1 MIRLAPLA
9 AILLLILTYA
19 PADAQSGS
27 VQGATRAISLSEAV
41 KLAVAGNLDVV
52 ISRLNVS
59 MAHEDIIS
67 AESELDPSVG
77 AAVSAGK
84 SRTPSSSALA
94 SPPIVESDTLR
105 GEVSVSGKVETGAD
119 YKAAINTSSGVTNS
133 DFQTL
138 NPSYGASA
146 RLDVNQPLLK
156 NSGADITLWKIR
168 ASGIKKEAVAL
179 SLRAAISDLL
189 TNTIEAYWNLA
200 YHKGNVKAQVEAY
213 ERAVDIVKRTQA
225 QVKAG
230 ALPPIEITS
239 AKASAASW
247 EEKALAAQNAHENAS
262 DSLLKLLG
270 SPAGPMEWSG
280 LILDPVDTPEQ
291 MRMQADVEKAIEAA
305 LANRPEV
312 AAAKKEVE
320 KARIEAAYYENQ
332 KLPELG
338 LTTSVVF
345 SGTRGSARATT
356 GLSGET
362 TVSPLGGGAWDA
374 VGDVGS
380 MNYYDYSVGLKFSYP
395 WGSRGADAS
404 AAQARLSVQSAEVR
418 LKMAERDAAMEAREA
433 GRTLANSSKRVDA
446 ARAASRLGE
455 ERLYGELKKFDA
467 GVTTLFATLEYH
479 KDLAAQKAAE
489 LLALADVGKASAR
502 LSRAMGLV
510 LENNGVEL
518 DVKTNR

>member
-1 MIRLAPLA
+1 MTRLAPQA
-9 AILLLILTYA
+9 AILALILFYS
-19 PADAQSGS
+19 PASAGNGLIQA
-27 VQGATRAISLSEAV
+27 VRPISLSEAV
-41 KLAVAGNLDVV
+41 RLAVAGNLDVV

-59 MAHEDIIS
+59 MAGEDLIS
-67 AESELDPSVG
+67 AESELDPSIG

-105 GEVSVSGKVETGAD
+105 GEISVSGKVETGAD

-133 DFQTL
+133 DFQSL
-138 NPSYGASA
+138 NPSYGASVT
-146 RLDVNQPLLK
+146 LGMNQPLLK

-168 ASGIKKEAVAL
+168 ASGIKKDSVAL
-179 SLRAAISDLL
+179 SLRAAISDLV

-247 EEKALAAQNAHENAS
+247 EEKALTAQNAHENAS
-262 DSLLKLLG
+262 DALLKLLG
-270 SPAGPMEWSG
+270 SPTGPLDWGG
-280 LILDPVDTPEQ
+280 LILDPVDAPGET
-291 MRMQADVEKAIEAA
+291 RTQADVEKAIEAA
-305 LANRPEV
+305 LTNRPEV

-345 SGTRGSARATT
+345 SGTRGSARTT
-356 GLSGET
+356 TSFSGET

-395 WGSRGADAS
+395 WGSRGADAR
-404 AAQARLSVQSAEVR
+404 AAQARLSVQSAQVR
-418 LKMAERDAAMEAREA
+418 LKMAKRDVALEAREA

-455 ERLYGELKKFDA
+455 ERLDGELKKFDA